1 MSTIHE
7 RIVGFPK
14 QIREV
19 SQDMKAVL
27 RWAATT
33 DRKLVADLEAFN
45 KFLDVTVDRVERA
58 TASLLAKPL
67 LARHLQT
74 SRIGASYPE
83 RPDNPR
89 IELNHDG
96 IPSFETGF

>member
-7 RIVGFPK
+7 RIAEFPEV
-14 QIREV
+14 IRRV

-27 RWAATT
+27 RWAVTT
-33 DRKLVADLEAFN
+33 DRKLLADLEAFQ
-45 KFLDVTVDRVERA
+45 KYLDVTVARAERA
-58 TASLLAKPL
+58 TGSLLSKPL
-67 LARHLQT
+67 LARLLQT

-83 RPDNPR
+83 RADNPR

-96 IPSFETGF
+96 IPSFAAGF